1 MKTIFKKLL
10 AVYLVVLFI
19 SYFMIMIGANS
30 LLQYYFM
37 NQKKE
42 LLIEQANDF
51 EIMYQSYN
59 EGERRDSEK
68 IANELL
74 AFERY
79 ADANVWLINKNRGAI
94 VNNKDEIQLI
104 QVSDITNNELL
115 EIFKG
120 NSIIKNGYIKNIT
133 NDQVL
138 IIGYPLKIEN
148 EVDMALFIMVSI
160 PEINKTTSSMSIITI
175 AALAISGAFAAL
187 SLSLITRSMNR
198 EIKDVVNAA
207 KYIAKGNFDKKIKT
221 YRNDE
226 LGELAVSFNY
236 MADELCKTETEK
248 RKFISN
254 LSHDLRSPLTSI
266 TGYTRGIIDG
276 TIPHEKQD
284 RYLGIVLDESERLGK
299 MVNNMLDL
307 SKMESGNLALH
318 KTDFDINEMLLHELD
333 KFESRIIEKNLKLEI
348 DIFKEQMLVH
358 GDKENVRRVV
368 YNLMDNALK
377 FIDQEGTLKI
387 KSEIKENKILVGI
400 QNSSPVIPKEKLETI
415 WTRFSKLD
423 NSRGQDKK
431 STGLG
436 LSIVREIVKA
446 HDEKIE
452 VYSNDDIGVLFIF
465 SLSTQIFK

>member
-10 AVYLVVLFI
+10 AVYLIVLFI

-30 LLQYYFM
+30 VLQYYFM
-37 NQKKE
+37 SQKKD
-42 LLIEQANDF
+42 LLIEQAKDF
-51 EIMYQSYN
+51 EVMYQTYN
-59 EGERRDSEK
+59 EGERRDSER

-104 QVSDITNNELL
+104 QVSDITNSELS
-115 EIFKG
+115 EIFAG
-120 NSIIKNGYIKNIT
+120 NSVIKNGYIRNIT

-138 IIGYPLKIEN
+138 IIGYPLRVED

-160 PEINKTTSSMSIITI
+160 PEINKTTSGMSLITI
-175 AALAISGAFAAL
+175 VALAISGGFAAL

-221 YRNDE
+221 YRTDE
-226 LGELAVSFNY
+226 IGELAQSFNY
-236 MADELCKTETEK
+236 MADELCKIETDK

-284 RYLGIVLDESERLGK
+284 RYLNIVLDESDRLNK

-333 KFESRIIEKNLKLEI
+333 KFESRIVEKNLKLEI
-348 DIFKEQMLVH
+348 DIFKDQTLVH
-358 GDKENVRRVV
+358 GDQENIRRVV

-465 SLSTQIFK
+465 SLSAQIFK